1 MDRLDRYEIFE
12 QCLRQLQMGRSL
24 DEVLAPYGD
33 QAAELRPLL
42 ETAVIA
48 GSLRPPREVPA
59 SAENRSRALFLTRAG
74 QARSRQN
81 RPWAAWL
88 PRFTP
93 AVLTR
98 VVMIALVLSGLVGT
112 GFTSAKSIP
121 GDTLYPV
128 KIAVEKARLSFAG
141 NPESRLEL
149 EQTFDQERVD
159 ESHQVLLLGRNQ
171 TLNFAGYLERE
182 DTSEWEVGKIHLLLT
197 PEQAALAA
205 GLENLYVDVAGQADG
220 EQMTVK
226 DLRVRLFEFTG
237 VIERAESNWLT
248 VSGVRVRLDQ
258 RSQLQMQPATARTVR
273 VTAVRHHNGD
283 LIALLVAPLEAP
295 GVTVTYQPGL
305 LLPLNTTTPQPFD
318 GEMEDQHEDSGK
330 SAPEIQATAK
340 HEDHL
345 DGSKVEPQTTPQS
358 GDHQGDDHHESDD
371 HPAGDHSEGEHHSF
385 GD

>member
-24 DEVLAPYGD
+24 DEVLAPYGE

-48 GSLRPPREVPA
+48 GSLRPDRQVPA

-74 QARSRQN
+74 QNRGRQT
-81 RPWAAWL
+81 RPWAGWF
-88 PRFTP
+88 PRLSP
-93 AVLTR
+93 AILTR
-98 VVMIALVLSGLVGT
+98 VVMIALVLSGIVGT

-141 NPESRLEL
+141 SPESRLEL
-149 EQTFDQERVD
+149 EQSFDQERVD
-159 ESHQVLLLGRNQ
+159 ESHQVLQLGRSQ
-171 TLNFAGYLERE
+171 MLSFAGYLERE
-182 DTSEWEVGKIHLLLT
+182 DGSRWEVGKIHLILT

-205 GLENLYVDVAGQADG
+205 GLDNLYVDVAGQADG

-258 RSQLQMQPATARTVR
+258 RSQLQLQPATARTVR
-273 VTAVRHHNGD
+273 ISAVRHHNGD
-283 LIALLVAPLEAP
+283 LIALLVAPSEAP

-305 LLPLNTTTPQPFD
+305 FLPLNTTTPQPF
-318 GEMEDQHEDSGK
+318 ENQLEDQNDDHSEK
-330 SAPEIQATAK
+330 SAPDIQITPKPEDHTDHSEIEPQPSPK
-340 HEDHL
+340 PGDHEDGEE
-345 DGSKVEPQTTPQS
+345 DRS
-358 GDHQGDDHHESDD
+358 GDHENSPD
-371 HPAGDHSEGEHHSF
+371 HPSGD
-385 GD
+385 